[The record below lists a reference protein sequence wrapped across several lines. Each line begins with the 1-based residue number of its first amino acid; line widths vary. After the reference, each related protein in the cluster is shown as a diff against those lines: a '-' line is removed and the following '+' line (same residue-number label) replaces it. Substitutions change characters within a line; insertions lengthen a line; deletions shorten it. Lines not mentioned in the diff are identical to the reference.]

1 MNARTARRKRIIRV
15 RSVEHQMA
23 EANLARANGELA
35 NLVELARRL
44 ETLRVDLAM
53 AKGAVAGRALN
64 TIGELAMRLDIAQE
78 SLTAPLA
85 GASQR
90 RDEMGAR
97 ALSALAKEESAV
109 RLYERSRKSAEA
121 EQERRDDANRPHRP
135 RTGMRLRLIEGG
147 AV

>member
-15 RSVEHQMA
+15 RTVEHQLA

-35 NLVELARRL
+35 NLVELAKRL

-97 ALSALAKEESAV
+97 AQSAMAKEESAV

-121 EQERRDDANRPHRP
+121 EQERRSDANRPHRAGI
-135 RTGMRLRLIEGG
+135 GMRLRLIEGG
-147 AV
+147 AA

>member
-35 NLVELARRL
+35 NLVELAKRL

-64 TIGELAMRLDIAQE
+64 SVGELAMRLDIAQE
-78 SLTAPLA
+78 SLTAPLSN
-85 GASQR
+85 ASQR
-90 RDEMGAR
+90 RDHMGAL
-97 ALSALAKEESAV
+97 AQSAMVKEESAV
-109 RLYERSRKSAEA
+109 RLYERSRKSAEV

-135 RTGMRLRLIEGG
+135 RTAMRLRLIEGG
-147 AV
+147 AS

>member
-15 RSVEHQMA
+15 RSVEHQQA

-35 NLVELARRL
+35 NLVELAKRL

-85 GASQR
+85 GASER
-90 RDEMGAR
+90 RDQMGAL
-97 ALSALAKEESAV
+97 AQSAMVKEESAV
-109 RLYERSRKSAEA
+109 RLYERSRKAA
-121 EQERRDDANRPHRP
+121 QVEQERRDDANRPHRP

-147 AV
+147 AA

>member
-15 RSVEHQMA
+15 RSVEHQLA

-35 NLVELARRL
+35 NLVELAKRL

-78 SLTAPLA
+78 SLTTPLSN
-85 GASQR
+85 ASQR
-90 RDEMGAR
+90 RDQMGA
-97 ALSALAKEESAV
+97 LAQNAMVREESAV

-147 AV
+147 AA

>member
-15 RSVEHQMA
+15 RSVEHQQA

-35 NLVELARRL
+35 NLVELAKRL

-90 RDEMGAR
+90 
-97 ALSALAKEESAV
+97 SEEHTSELQSLMPIVYAV
-109 RLYERSRKSAEA
+109 IR
-121 EQERRDDANRPHRP
+121 
-135 RTGMRLRLIEGG
+135 
-147 AV
+147 